1 MPDSLMCEFNGGY
14 AADGCREQPL
24 IAVILQEGNAC
35 LCIPFFEHRRQQG
48 LNFW

>member
-24 IAVILQEGNAC
+24 LAVILQEGND
-35 LCIPFFEHRRQQG
+35 PVQRRCAAPSVG
-48 LNFW
+48 TGC